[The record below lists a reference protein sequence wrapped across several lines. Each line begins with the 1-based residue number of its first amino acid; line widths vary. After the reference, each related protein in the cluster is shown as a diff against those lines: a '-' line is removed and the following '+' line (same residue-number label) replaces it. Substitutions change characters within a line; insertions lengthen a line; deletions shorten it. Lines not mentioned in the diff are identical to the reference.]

1 MHKRKLQGAQVSA
14 GLRKLWV
21 PAVLLLNLG
30 FGIGIDAFAVP
41 TWLHA
46 AEQPQ
51 SLAEAERLSKQAATL
66 QEAGRYAEALEPAKA
81 ALALYERT
89 LGPEHQ
95 QVAASLGKLGSL
107 NLQTGNFRQAEALF
121 KQALAM
127 REKLLGLEHL
137 DVAESLNSMGILYMS
152 QGKYA
157 VAEQLFERSL
167 AIRQRRLGENDT
179 LVGKSLNNLGVLY
192 WRQGKFAQV
201 EPLYLRSQAIAEKLN
216 GSQSI
221 EFAQRLDNL
230 ALLYYNRGSVR
241 LVEPLHRRALE
252 IFEHSLGP
260 EHPTVAINLNNQAL
274 FYTQSGDYARAEQ
287 LHRRALAIR
296 LKAFGGRHPL
306 VASSL
311 SGLAEVYTMQG
322 ELAKA
327 EPFYR
332 DALAIR
338 EQIFGAE
345 HPDVGTTLT
354 SYAEL
359 SLYQGRYALAEASI
373 RRALSLQEKVVGLE
387 HSDVANTLTVLGQV
401 LMAQNRHAE
410 AFPILERTIRVQERN
425 LAPLMSIGS
434 ELEKQEFLNNAGES
448 NDQALS
454 LHLQALAGN
463 ADAARLALAI
473 TLQRKGRV
481 LDVLSED
488 RSALR
493 RRLDPQAQ
501 QVLDQLTE
509 VRSQLAALVFKG
521 ASIDADESYKEV
533 VARLQSDA
541 EQLEK
546 LLAERNAAFRLS
558 GASVQIEAVQ
568 QQIPADAALVEIVRY
583 RPLHFKPKSP
593 ADEWGKPRYAA
604 YVLRTQGDPQW
615 VDLGAAEALDKLAML
630 LGDLVGRQSTDVP
643 LVRRLARTVDERIFG
658 PIRSRLGGV
667 KHLLLSPDGQLHTLP
682 FGVLIDGQG
691 RYLIE
696 NYTVSYLNTGRE
708 LVRLQERAIGAREAP
723 LVMAAPDYGRS
734 AAPLPVGATSSATT
748 RSGDLGELQ
757 VGPLPGSLQE
767 AKALAALLP
776 GARTLTDAVA
786 TENALKQVQ
795 GPGILHLATHG
806 FFLSDTGI
814 LGRKGTSAV
823 LQENPMLR
831 SGLALAGFN
840 RRESGSEDGVFTAL
854 EAANLDLQGTQ
865 LVVLSACDTGLG
877 QIYSGEGVYG
887 LRRAFAIAGARSQV
901 LSMWRV
907 DDQSTQQLMAGFYRN
922 LLTGRGRSEALR
934 QEQLKMLGSKRY
946 QHPYYWGAFIASGDW
961 RPLSKTLLSGR

>member
-1 MHKRKLQGAQVSA
+1 MKI
-14 GLRKLWV
+14 
-21 PAVLLLNLG
+21 LN
-30 FGIGIDAFAVP
+30 
-41 TWLHA
+41 
-46 AEQPQ
+46 
-51 SLAEAERLSKQAATL
+51 
-66 QEAGRYAEALEPAKA
+66 EAGRYQEALEPAKV
-81 ALALYERT
+81 ALALRERT
-89 LGPEHQ
+89 FGLEHREVASSLSTLGNLHRQ
-95 QVAASLGKLGSL
+95 LGSY
-107 NLQTGNFRQAEALF
+107 RQAEPLL
-121 KQALAM
+121 KQALAI
-127 REKLLGLEHL
+127 REKLFGREHL
-137 DVAESLNSMGILYMS
+137 DVTPSLNDLGVIYMT

-157 VAEQLFERSL
+157 LAEPFFQRTLE
-167 AIRQRRLGENDT
+167 IRQKRLGAEHPDIGRT
-179 LVGKSLNNLGVLY
+179 LNNLGVLY
-192 WRQGKFAQV
+192 WRQGKFAQA
-201 EPLYLRSQAIAEKLN
+201 EPLYLRSLAIAEKFD
-216 GSQSI
+216 GPEHI
-221 EFAQRLDNL
+221 YTAQRLDNL
-230 ALLYYNRGSVR
+230 ALLYYNRGSLR
-241 LVEPLHRRALE
+241 LVEPLHQRALK
-252 IFEHSLGP
+252 IFERSLGP
-260 EHPTVAINLNNQAL
+260 DHPTVATNLNNQAI
-274 FYTQSGDYARAEQ
+274 FHTAVGDYGRAEQ

-296 LKAFGGRHPL
+296 LKAFGREHPL

-311 SGLAEVYTMQG
+311 SGLADVYKKQG

-354 SYAEL
+354 WYAEL
-359 SLYQGRYALAEASI
+359 SLYQGNYTLAESSI

-387 HSDVANTLTVLGQV
+387 HSDVADTLTVLAQV
-401 LMAQNRHAE
+401 LVAQNRHAE
-410 AFPILERTIRVQERN
+410 ALPVLERAIRVQERN

-434 ELEKQEFLNNAGES
+434 ELEKQEFLGNAGDA

-463 ADAARLALAI
+463 AEAARLAVAV

-493 RRLDPQAQ
+493 RRLDPQDQ
-501 QVLDQLTE
+501 QLLDQLTE

-521 ASIDADESYKEV
+521 ASTDADESYKEV

-546 LLAERNAAFRLS
+546 SLAERSAAFRFS
-558 GASVQIEAVQ
+558 RAAVPIEAVQ
-568 QQIPADAALVEIVRY
+568 PQIPADAALVEMVRY
-583 RPLHFKPKSP
+583 RPRNFTPKSP
-593 ADEWGKPRYAA
+593 AEEWGKPRYAA

-615 VDLGAAEALDKLAML
+615 VDLGEAEALDKLAML
-630 LGDLVGRQSTDVP
+630 LGDLVGRQSADAL
-643 LVRRLARTVDERIFG
+643 LVRRLARTVDERIIG
-658 PIRSRLGGV
+658 PIRSRLGGI

-682 FGVLIDGQG
+682 FGVLIDEQG

-696 NYTVSYLNTGRE
+696 NYTISYLNTGRE
-708 LVRLQERAIGAREAP
+708 LVRLQERATGAREAP

-734 AAPLPVGATSSATT
+734 AAALPVSATGATT

-757 VGPLPGSLQE
+757 VGSLPGSLQE

-776 GARTLTDAVA
+776 GARTLTDAAA

-806 FFLSDTGI
+806 FFLSDISI

-823 LQENPMLR
+823 LLENPMLR

-840 RRESGSEDGVFTAL
+840 RRESGGEDGVLTAL

-922 LLTGRGRSEALR
+922 LLAGRGRSEALR

-961 RPLSKTLLSGR
+961 RPLGKTLLTGR